1 MPNHDQRV
9 AIEGYAR
16 QADSETFCGFL
27 ELLAAFLPTTGTRVI
42 VIQAV
47 SAAVWFL
54 AVIWLNF
61 TGGAEVDLA
70 LAVATGVFVGFLT
83 LLLAI
88 GSVVV
93 KSSVFIDG
101 PRWRRRSQAA
111 SASWD
116 QRLSDCATMR
126 SASWPGRRADRSKR
140 SIIGI
145 RAMFQGIGAQHQG

>member
-16 QADSETFCGFL
+16 QADSETLCGFP

-54 AVIWLNF
+54 AVMWVNF
-61 TGGAEVDLA
+61 TGGAEVDFA
-70 LAVATGVFVGFLT
+70 LAVVTGVFVGFLT

-88 GSVVV
+88 SSVVI
-93 KSSVFIDG
+93 KSSVVIDG
-101 PRWRRRSQAA
+101 PRWRLRSQAVPA
-111 SASWD
+111 FLGSAPKR
-116 QRLSDCATMR
+116 QPCPTMPLR
-126 SASWPGRRADRSKR
+126 GS
-140 SIIGI
+140 
-145 RAMFQGIGAQHQG
+145 AQHQGLPQGK